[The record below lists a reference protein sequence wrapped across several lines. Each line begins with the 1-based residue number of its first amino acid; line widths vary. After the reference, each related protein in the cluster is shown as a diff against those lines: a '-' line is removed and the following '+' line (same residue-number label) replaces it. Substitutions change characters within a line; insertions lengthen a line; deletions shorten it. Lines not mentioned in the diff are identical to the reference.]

1 MAALKDT
8 LETITGWLKDIVNF
22 GLALVLVFL
31 VVDILF
37 AGYTGIVGNL
47 ASFVDS
53 FVQEGVVG
61 WIILI
66 AIVAIY
72 RS

>member
-1 MAALKDT
+1 MATLHDT
-8 LETITGWLKDIVNF
+8 FETITGWLKDVVNF

-31 VVDILF
+31 VVDLLF
-37 AGYTGIVGNL
+37 GETTGIVGNL
-47 ASFVDS
+47 ADFVASFVD
-53 FVQEGVVG
+53 EGVVG